1 LLHRTSCA
9 RTFAIAGAFLVSFA
23 KNARQ
28 FSLGVNLG
36 EIVALFFDVK
46 LVVAQETENL
56 CGLLNES
63 LRNKHEKCPTT

>member
-1 LLHRTSCA
+1 LRAYIRNC
-9 RTFAIAGAFLVSFA
+9 RCVFGWFA

-36 EIVALFFDVK
+36 EIVTLFFDVK
-46 LVVAQETENL
+46 LVAAQETENL